1 MALGYTGPPAHHSLS
16 GLVAAMAVNR
26 IVCASSATLTGDY
39 LAISKTNGT
48 LAMHAAALAMHGGAL
63 AMHGGALAMHGAL
76 AMAPMSM
83 QRCLARPVCG
93 AHELAEVEA
102 VVVRNFTPAFASFEL
117 PCDRFE
123 ALARCVGEQVCMFQ
137 VSVAEPGRC
146 LLGLECIDRNSGF
159 V

>member
-1 MALGYTGPPAHHSLS
+1 
-16 GLVAAMAVNR
+16 
-26 IVCASSATLTGDY
+26 
-39 LAISKTNGT
+39 
-48 LAMHAAALAMHGGAL
+48 
-63 AMHGGALAMHGAL
+63 MHGAL

>member
-1 MALGYTGPPAHHSLS
+1 
-16 GLVAAMAVNR
+16 MAVNR

-39 LAISKTNGT
+39 LAISKTNGA
-48 LAMHAAALAMHGGAL
+48 LAMHAAAL